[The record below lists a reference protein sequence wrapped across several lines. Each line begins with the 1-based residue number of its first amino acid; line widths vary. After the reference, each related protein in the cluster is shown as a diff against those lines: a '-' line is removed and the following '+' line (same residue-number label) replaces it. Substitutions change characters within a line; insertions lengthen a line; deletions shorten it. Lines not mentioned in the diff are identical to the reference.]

1 MPEEDRKSGPW
12 SIAKSISSGD
22 TGKYPAPGLK
32 KIYSQCLK
40 ELSDF
45 RALHLKYAGM
55 YIHKQSQQK
64 NPFGTGGSTIK
75 GTGGTPFMTY
85 LKKHLEETN

>member
-1 MPEEDRKSGPW
+1 MPPKHRKFIKKVEGSMLKDLVLD
-12 SIAKSISSGD
+12 SVN
-22 TGKYPAPGLK
+22 LK
-32 KIYSQCLK
+32 KIYNQCLK

-64 NPFGTGGSTIK
+64 NPFGRGGSTIK

-85 LKKHLEETN
+85 LKKHLEETK

>member
-1 MPEEDRKSGPW
+1 MPPKHRKFIKKVEGSVIKDLVMD
-12 SIAKSISSGD
+12 S
-22 TGKYPAPGLK
+22 TNLK
-32 KIYSQCLK
+32 KIYNLCLK

-45 RALHLKYAGM
+45 RAQHLKYASM

-64 NPFGTGGSTIK
+64 NLFGTGGSTIK

-85 LKKHLEETN
+85 LKKHLEETK